1 MIFGTK
7 SSGVRIH
14 WGNTIACKPS
24 SPGCLIKDLIYQR
37 ERRIH
42 LKRNIKRKY
51 LVVAALAAGMTI
63 TMLSAC
69 TDTGTNSEGN
79 TGEAVVQEAAESE
92 ESDTASKEQSQ
103 AADTAGTS
111 AAAAPAILKEQYQP
125 NPDYDKYAMVDY
137 LVEDIGAEFTA
148 TVSKKAD
155 DSAYEV
161 HCMLDN
167 EEQIIVLDKDLAIIS
182 NKTGNL
188 EYDAPLIVKKAN
200 DEDKWMDISKE

>member
-1 MIFGTK
+1 M
-7 SSGVRIH
+7 
-14 WGNTIACKPS
+14 
-24 SPGCLIKDLIYQR
+24 
-37 ERRIH
+37 
-42 LKRNIKRKY
+42 KRNIKRKY
-51 LVVAALAAGMTI
+51 LVVAALAVGMTI

-79 TGEAVVQEAAESE
+79 TGDAVVQEAAETE
-92 ESDTASKEQSQ
+92 KSDTAPKEQSQ

-111 AAAAPAILKEQYQP
+111 AATAPAILKEQYQP